1 MRLRVLPFEKEGVRG
16 GFRNSDL
23 QVFNEMKISE
33 NWLRAWVNPE
43 IDSGTLSDQLT
54 MLGLEVDDMAPAA
67 KPFSGVVVGE
77 VLTVE
82 QHPDADRLRVTTVNI
97 GSGEPLQI
105 VCGAPNV
112 RAGMKAPVATIGAVL
127 PGDFKIKKGKLRGVE
142 SQGMLCGASEIDL
155 EDKIDGLLELPAD
168 APVGVDIREYLELD
182 DHVIDI
188 SITPNRGD
196 CFSIRGVA
204 REIGV
209 INQLPVAAP
218 EIKEVAAA
226 IADHKNV
233 IVDTDGC
240 PRYLGR
246 VIKNVNTKAPTPAW
260 MERALA
266 RSGIRQHSILVDIT
280 NYVLIEL
287 GQPLHAFDGGKVEGA
302 VHVRQ
307 AAAGEKLV
315 LLNEQEVELQEDVMV
330 IADDAKALAIAGIM
344 GGLSSSVTDETAEI
358 FLESA
363 FFAPLHIAGRARR
376 FGLHTDASQRYER
389 GVDFELPMAA
399 MHRASQLIAELAGGE
414 FGPITA
420 VEQAALLPK
429 REAIALN
436 QAQVDQLLGYAVEPA
451 FISDALSRLGC
462 AVTVKAEGEW
472 TVVPPSHRYDMAIYQ
487 DLIEEVARIHGYDNI
502 QISLPVMDVK
512 LAKYA
517 DQFELA
523 QLRQTAVTLGYQEAI
538 SFSFAD
544 AKLEKQLNPQVQ
556 PLALANPIS
565 SDLAVMRST
574 LLSSLIPCVQYNLN
588 RQQSRVRFFE
598 LGLRFDYQGASSIHD
613 LKQVPAFALIAAGP
627 RTAESWHGK
636 PAEMDFFDFKG
647 DVEEILAAARLKVEY
662 VRSERAWL
670 HPGQSAE
677 ILLNGQS
684 IGYLGR
690 LHPSLEAELDLSATW
705 VAELDQQAILQTYVS
720 NFTELSRFP
729 SVRRDIAL
737 LISDKINVSEIQQL
751 IEKTGGELLD
761 SAWLFDVYTGQG
773 VEEGKRSLAFALLW
787 QHPSRTLEDAEI
799 KSGMD
804 NILQVLENTYQATLR
819 AS

>member
-1 MRLRVLPFEKEGVRG
+1 
-16 GFRNSDL
+16 
-23 QVFNEMKISE
+23 MKISE
-33 NWLRAWVNPE
+33 NWLRTWVNPA
-43 IDSGTLSDQLT
+43 IDSEKLSDQLT
-54 MLGLEVDDMAPAA
+54 MLGLEVDEIAPAA
-67 KPFSGVVVGE
+67 KLFTGVVVGE

-168 APVGVDIREYLELD
+168 APVGVNVREYLDLD
-182 DHVIDI
+182 DNVIDI

-196 CFSIRGVA
+196 CFSIRGIA

-209 INQLPVAAP
+209 INQLPVTAP
-218 EIKEVAAA
+218 EIKEVAATL
-226 IADHKNV
+226 ADEKKV
-233 IVDTDGC
+233 VVETEGC

-246 VIKNVNTKAPTPAW
+246 VIKNVNTKAPTPEW
-260 MERALA
+260 MERALVRA
-266 RSGIRQHSILVDIT
+266 GIRQHSILVDIT
-280 NYVLIEL
+280 NYVLMEL
-287 GQPLHAFDGGKVEGA
+287 GQPLHAFDGGKVQGS

-307 AAAGEKLV
+307 AKAGEKLV
-315 LLNEQEVELQEDVMV
+315 LLNEQEVELQDDVMV
-330 IADDAKALAIAGIM
+330 IADAEKALAIAGIM
-344 GGLSSSVTDETAEI
+344 GGLSSSVTDETTEI

-389 GVDFELPMAA
+389 GVDFELPMIA

-414 FGPITA
+414 FGPIIVAEKT
-420 VEQAALLPK
+420 ELLPK
-429 REAIALN
+429 REAIELE
-436 QAQVDQLLGYAVEPA
+436 QAQVDQLLGYTVESD
-451 FISDALSRLGC
+451 FITDALTRLGC
-462 AVTVKAEGEW
+462 SVTVKAEGQW
-472 TVVPPSHRYDMAIYQ
+472 SVVPPSHRYDMAIYQ

-502 QISLPVMDVK
+502 QISLPVIDVK
-512 LAKYA
+512 LAKYE
-517 DQFELA
+517 DQFELT

-544 AKLEKQLNPQVQ
+544 LKLEKQLNPDVN

-574 LLSSLIPCVQYNLN
+574 LLSSLIPCVQYNVN
-588 RQQSRVRFFE
+588 RQQNRVRFFE
-598 LGLRFDYQGASSIHD
+598 LGLRFDYQNAASIHD
-613 LKQVPAFALIAAGP
+613 LKQIPTFALIATGS
-627 RTAESWHGK
+627 RTPETWHGK
-636 PAEMDFFDFKG
+636 AQPMDFFDFKG
-647 DVEEILAAARLKVEY
+647 DIEEILAAARLNVEY
-662 VRSERAWL
+662 VRSERSWL

-677 ILLNGQS
+677 ILVNGQS

-690 LHPSLEAELDLSATW
+690 LHPSLEDELDMSTTW
-705 VAELDQQAILQTYVS
+705 VAELDQSAVLQTYVS

-737 LISDKINVSEIQQL
+737 LISDKINVSEIQGL
-751 IEKTGGELLD
+751 IEKTGGELLG
-761 SAWLFDVYTGQG
+761 STWLFDVYTGQG

>member
-1 MRLRVLPFEKEGVRG
+1 
-16 GFRNSDL
+16 
-23 QVFNEMKISE
+23 MKISE
-33 NWLRAWVNPE
+33 NWLRIWVNPA
-43 IDSGTLSDQLT
+43 IDSDTLSDQLT
-54 MLGLEVDDMAPAA
+54 MLGLEVDELAPVA
-67 KPFSGVVVGE
+67 KPFTGVVVGE

-168 APVGVDIREYLELD
+168 APVGVNIREYLKLD
-182 DHVIDI
+182 DNVIDI

-196 CFSIRGVA
+196 CFSIRGIA
-204 REIGV
+204 REIAV
-209 INQLPVAAP
+209 INQLQMNEP
-218 EIKEVAAA
+218 EIKSVDATITDEKKV
-226 IADHKNV
+226 V
-233 IVDTDGC
+233 ISTDGA

-246 VIKNVNTKAPTPAW
+246 VVKNVNVKAATPEW
-260 MERALA
+260 MEQALA
-266 RSGIRQHSILVDIT
+266 RSGIRTHSILVDVT
-280 NYVLIEL
+280 NYVLMEL
-287 GQPLHAFDGGKVEGA
+287 GQPMHAFDLSKIEGT
-302 VHVRQ
+302 VHVCHAKPQ
-307 AAAGEKLV
+307 EKLQ
-315 LLNEQEVELQEDVMV
+315 LLNDQEVELQEDIMV
-330 IADDAKALAIAGIM
+330 IADDQKALAIAGIM
-344 GGLSSSVTDETAEI
+344 GGLASSVTDDTADI

-363 FFAPLHIAGRARR
+363 FFAPLAIAGRARR
-376 FGLHTDASQRYER
+376 FGLHTDSSQRYER
-389 GVDFELPMAA
+389 GVDFELPLIA
-399 MHRASQLIAELAGGE
+399 MNRASQLIKELAGGE
-414 FGPITA
+414 FGPITVA
-420 VEQAALLPK
+420 EKTDLLPK
-429 REAIALN
+429 REAIELK
-436 QAQVDQLLGYAVEPA
+436 QAQVDQLLGYQVAA
-451 FISDALSRLGC
+451 DFITEALTRLGC
-462 AVTVKAEGEW
+462 SVTVKAEGEW
-472 TVVPPSHRYDMAIYQ
+472 SVVPPSHRYDMAIYQ
-487 DLIEEVARIHGYDNI
+487 DLIEEVARIDGYDNI
-502 QISLPVMDVK
+502 QISLPSMDVQ
-512 LAKYA
+512 LAKYQ
-517 DQFELA
+517 DRFEIA
-523 QLRQTAVTLGYQEAI
+523 QLRQTVVTLGYQEAI

-544 AKLEKQLNPQVQ
+544 AKLEKQLNPQVN
-556 PLALANPIS
+556 PLMLANPIS
-565 SDLAVMRST
+565 SDLAAMRST

-598 LGLRFDYQGASSIHD
+598 LGLRFDYQNAASIQD
-613 LKQVPAFALIAAGP
+613 LKQIPTLALIAVGSREP
-627 RTAESWHGK
+627 ESWHVK
-636 PAEMDFFDFKG
+636 PQPMDFFDFKG
-647 DVEEILAAARLKVEY
+647 EVEEVLAAGRVKVEY

-677 ILLNGQS
+677 ILVDGKS

-690 LHPSLEAELDLSATW
+690 LHPSLENELDLSTTW
-705 VAELDQQAILQTYVS
+705 VAELDQAAVLQSYVS

-737 LISDKINVSEIQQL
+737 LISDNINVRDIQQL

-761 SAWLFDVYTGQG
+761 STWLFDVYTGQG

-804 NILQVLENTYQATLR
+804 NIIQVLENTYQATLR

>member
-1 MRLRVLPFEKEGVRG
+1 
-16 GFRNSDL
+16 
-23 QVFNEMKISE
+23 MKISE
-33 NWLRAWVNPE
+33 NWLRTWVNPA
-43 IDSGTLSDQLT
+43 IDSEKLSNQLT
-54 MLGLEVDDMAPAA
+54 MLGLEVDDLSPAA
-67 KPFSGVVVGE
+67 KPFTGVVVGE

-127 PGDFKIKKGKLRGVE
+127 PGDFKIKKGKLRGIE

-155 EDKIDGLLELPAD
+155 EDKIDGLLELPND
-168 APVGVDIREYLELD
+168 APVGVNIREYLDLD
-182 DHVIDI
+182 DNVIDI

-196 CFSIRGVA
+196 CFSIRGIA

-209 INQLPVAAP
+209 INQLPVTAP
-218 EIKEVAAA
+218 EIQEVAAT
-226 IADHKNV
+226 IADEKKV
-233 IVDTDGC
+233 VVSTEGC

-246 VIKNVNTKAPTPAW
+246 VIKNVNTKAPTPEW

-287 GQPLHAFDGGKVEGA
+287 GQPLHAFDGGKVQGA

-307 AAAGEKLV
+307 ATAGEKLV
-315 LLNEQEVELQEDVMV
+315 LLNEQEVELNEKVMV
-330 IADDAKALAIAGIM
+330 IADDEKALAIAGIM
-344 GGLSSSVTDETAEI
+344 GGLSSSVTDATTEI

-363 FFAPLHIAGRARR
+363 FFAPLHIAGRARS

-389 GVDFELPMAA
+389 GVDFELPVMA

-414 FGPITA
+414 FGPITVAENPA
-420 VEQAALLPK
+420 VLPR
-429 REAIALN
+429 REAIELE
-436 QAQVDQLLGYAVEPA
+436 QAQVDQLLGYKVESD
-451 FISDALSRLGC
+451 FITDALTRLGC
-462 AVTVKAEGEW
+462 EVTVKAEGQW
-472 TVVPPSHRYDMAIYQ
+472 SVVPPSHRYDMAIYQ

-502 QISLPVMDVK
+502 QISLPVIDVK
-512 LAKYA
+512 LAKYQ
-517 DQFELA
+517 DQFEVA

-544 AKLEKQLNPQVQ
+544 LKLEKQLNPAVN

-574 LLSSLIPCVQYNLN
+574 LLSSLIPCVQYNVN
-588 RQQSRVRFFE
+588 RQQNRVRFFE
-598 LGLRFDYQGASSIHD
+598 LGLRFDYQDAASIHD
-613 LKQVPAFALIAAGP
+613 LKQIPTFALIATGS
-627 RTAESWHGK
+627 RINESWHGK
-636 PAEMDFFDFKG
+636 PQSMDFFDFKG
-647 DVEEILAAARLKVEY
+647 DVEEILAAARLNVEY

-677 ILLNGQS
+677 IMVNGQS

-690 LHPSLEAELDLSATW
+690 LHPSLEDELDLATTW
-705 VAELDQQAILQTYVS
+705 VAELDQKAVLQTYVS

-737 LISDKINVSEIQQL
+737 LISDKINVSEIQRL
-751 IEKTGGELLD
+751 IEKTGGELLE
-761 SAWLFDVYTGQG
+761 SNWLFDVYTGQG

-787 QHPSRTLEDAEI
+787 QHPTRTLEDAEI

>member
-1 MRLRVLPFEKEGVRG
+1 
-16 GFRNSDL
+16 
-23 QVFNEMKISE
+23 MKISE
-33 NWLRAWVNPE
+33 NWLRTWVNPA
-43 IDSGTLSDQLT
+43 IDSDTLSDQLT
-54 MLGLEVDDMAPAA
+54 MLGLEVDELVPAA
-67 KPFSGVVVGE
+67 KHFTGVVVGE
-77 VLTVE
+77 VLTVI

-112 RAGMKAPVATIGAVL
+112 RVGMKAPVATIGAVL

-155 EDKIDGLLELPAD
+155 EDKIDGLLELPDD
-168 APVGVDIREYLELD
+168 APVGVNIREYLNLD

-209 INQLPVAAP
+209 INQLPVTAP
-218 EIKEVAAA
+218 EITEVAAT
-226 IADHKNV
+226 IADQKQVHV
-233 IVDTDGC
+233 STDGC

-246 VIKNVNTKAPTPAW
+246 VIKNVNTKAATPEW
-260 MERALA
+260 MEQALA

-280 NYVLIEL
+280 NYVLMEL
-287 GQPLHAFDGGKVEGA
+287 GQPLHAFDGGQVQGS

-307 AAAGEKLV
+307 ATANEKLV
-315 LLNEQEVELQEDVMV
+315 LLNEQEIELTEDVMV

-344 GGLSSSVTDETAEI
+344 GGLSSSVTDATTEI

-376 FGLHTDASQRYER
+376 YGLHTDASQRYER
-389 GVDFELPMAA
+389 GVDFELPMIA
-399 MHRASQLIAELAGGE
+399 MHRASQLIQSLAGGE
-414 FGPITA
+414 FGPITVA
-420 VEQAALLPK
+420 ERTALLPK
-429 REAIALN
+429 REAIELT
-436 QAQVDQLLGYAVEPA
+436 QAQVDQLLGYSVESA
-451 FISDALSRLGC
+451 FITDALQRLGC
-462 AVTVKAEGEW
+462 VVTVKAESEW

-502 QISLPVMDVK
+502 QISLPVIDVK
-512 LAKYA
+512 LAKHQ
-517 DQFELA
+517 DQFELP
-523 QLRQTAVTLGYQEAI
+523 QLRQTLVTLGYQEAI

-544 AKLEKQLNPQVQ
+544 LKLEKQLNSQVN

-574 LLSSLIPCVQYNLN
+574 LLSSLIPCVQYNIN

-598 LGLRFDYQGASSIHD
+598 LGLRFDYQNAQTIDD
-613 LKQVPAFALIAAGP
+613 LNQIPTLAMIAVGSKQ
-627 RTAESWHGK
+627 AESWHGK
-636 PAEMDFFDFKG
+636 AQAMDFFDFKG
-647 DVEEILAAARLKVEY
+647 EVEEVLAAGRVQVEY
-662 VRSERAWL
+662 VRSEREWL

-677 ILLNGQS
+677 ILIDGKS
-684 IGYLGR
+684 VGYLGR
-690 LHPSLEAELDLSATW
+690 LHPSLENALDLSTTW
-705 VAELDQQAILQTYVS
+705 VAELDQSAVLQTYVS

-737 LISDKINVSEIQQL
+737 VISDKINVSEIQQL

-761 SAWLFDVYTGQG
+761 STWLFDVYTGQG
-773 VEEGKRSLAFALLW
+773 VEQGKRSLAFALLW

-804 NILQVLENTYQATLR
+804 HIIQVLESTYQATLR

>member
-1 MRLRVLPFEKEGVRG
+1 
-16 GFRNSDL
+16 
-23 QVFNEMKISE
+23 MKISE
-33 NWLRAWVNPE
+33 NWLRTWVNPA
-43 IDSGTLSDQLT
+43 IDSETLSDQLT
-54 MLGLEVDDMAPAA
+54 MLGLEVDELAPVA
-67 KPFSGVVVGE
+67 KPFTGVVVGE

-168 APVGVDIREYLELD
+168 APVGTNIREYLKLD
-182 DHVIDI
+182 DNVIDI

-196 CFSIRGVA
+196 CFSIRGIA
-204 REIGV
+204 REIAV
-209 INQLPVAAP
+209 INQLQMNEPD
-218 EIKEVAAA
+218 IKSVDAT
-226 IADHKNV
+226 IADEKKVV
-233 IVDTDGC
+233 ISTEGA

-246 VIKNVNTKAPTPAW
+246 VIKNVNVKAATPEW
-260 MERALA
+260 MEQALA
-266 RSGIRQHSILVDIT
+266 RSGIRTHSILVDVT
-280 NYVLIEL
+280 NYVLMEL
-287 GQPLHAFDGGKVEGA
+287 GQPMHAFDLAKIEGT

-307 AAAGEKLV
+307 AQPQEKLQ
-315 LLNEQEVELQEDVMV
+315 LLNDQEVELQEDIMV
-330 IADDAKALAIAGIM
+330 IADDQKALAIAGIM
-344 GGLSSSVTDETAEI
+344 GGLASSVTDDTTDI

-363 FFAPLHIAGRARR
+363 FFAPLAIAGRARR
-376 FGLHTDASQRYER
+376 FGLHTDSSQRYER
-389 GVDFELPMAA
+389 GVDFELPLIA
-399 MHRASQLIAELAGGE
+399 MNRASQLIQELAGGE
-414 FGPITA
+414 FGPITVA
-420 VEQAALLPK
+420 EKTEILPK
-429 REAIALN
+429 REAIELK
-436 QAQVDQLLGYAVEPA
+436 QAQVDQLLGYQLTAD
-451 FISDALSRLGC
+451 FIADALTRLGC
-462 AVTVKAEGEW
+462 EVTVKAEGEW
-472 TVVPPSHRYDMAIYQ
+472 SVVPPSHRYDMAIYQ
-487 DLIEEVARIHGYDNI
+487 DLIEEVARIDGYDNI
-502 QISLPVMDVK
+502 QISLPSMDVQ
-512 LAKYA
+512 LAKYQ
-517 DQFELA
+517 DRFEIA
-523 QLRQTAVTLGYQEAI
+523 ELRQTIVTLGYQEAI

-544 AKLEKQLNPQVQ
+544 AKLEKQLNPQVN
-556 PLALANPIS
+556 PLMLANPIS
-565 SDLAVMRST
+565 SDLAAMRST

-598 LGLRFDYQGASSIHD
+598 LGLRFDYQDAKSIQD
-613 LKQVPAFALIAAGP
+613 LKQIPTLALVAVGSQQP
-627 RTAESWHGK
+627 ESWHVK
-636 PAEMDFFDFKG
+636 PQPMDFFDFKG
-647 DVEEILAAARLKVEY
+647 EIEEILAAGRVKVEY

-677 ILLNGQS
+677 ILVDGQS

-690 LHPSLEAELDLSATW
+690 LHPSLENELDLSTTW
-705 VAELDQQAILQTYVS
+705 VAELDQTAVLQSYVS

-729 SVRRDIAL
+729 SIRRDIAL
-737 LISDKINVSEIQQL
+737 LISDNINVRDIQQL

-761 SAWLFDVYTGQG
+761 STWLFDVYTGQG

-804 NILQVLENTYQATLR
+804 NIIQVLENTYQATLR

>member
-1 MRLRVLPFEKEGVRG
+1 
-16 GFRNSDL
+16 
-23 QVFNEMKISE
+23 MKISE
-33 NWLRAWVNPE
+33 NWLRTWVNPA
-43 IDSGTLSDQLT
+43 IDSEKLSDQLT
-54 MLGLEVDDMAPAA
+54 MLGLEVDDLSPAA
-67 KPFSGVVVGE
+67 KPFTGVVVGE

-155 EDKIDGLLELPAD
+155 EDKIDGLLELPVD
-168 APVGVDIREYLELD
+168 APVGVNIREYLDLD
-182 DHVIDI
+182 DNVIDI

-196 CFSIRGVA
+196 CFSIRGIA

-209 INQLPVAAP
+209 INQLPVTAP
-218 EIKEVAAA
+218 EIKEMAAS
-226 IADHKNV
+226 ISDEKKV
-233 IVDTDGC
+233 VVSTEGC

-246 VIKNVNTKAPTPAW
+246 VIKNVNTKAATPEW

-280 NYVLIEL
+280 NYVLMEL
-287 GQPLHAFDGGKVEGA
+287 GQPLHAFDGAKVQGA
-302 VHVRQ
+302 VQVRQ
-307 AAAGEKLV
+307 ATGGEKLV
-315 LLNEQEVELQEDVMV
+315 LLNEQEVELQDDVMV
-330 IADDAKALAIAGIM
+330 IADDEKALAIAGIM
-344 GGLSSSVTDETAEI
+344 GGLSSSVTDETTEI

-389 GVDFELPMAA
+389 GVDFELPLIA
-399 MHRASQLIAELAGGE
+399 MHRASQLISELAGGE
-414 FGPITA
+414 FGPITVAENAA
-420 VEQAALLPK
+420 VLPT
-429 REAIALN
+429 RDAIELE
-436 QAQVDQLLGYAVEPA
+436 QAQVDQLLGYSVDSD
-451 FISDALSRLGC
+451 FITDALTRLGC
-462 AVTVKAEGEW
+462 EVTVKAQGQW
-472 TVVPPSHRYDMAIYQ
+472 SVVPPSHRYDMAIYQ

-502 QISLPVMDVK
+502 QISLPVIDTK
-512 LAKYA
+512 LAKYQ
-517 DQFELA
+517 DQFEVA
-523 QLRQTAVTLGYQEAI
+523 QLRQTLVTLGYQEAI

-544 AKLEKQLNPQVQ
+544 LKLEKQLNAAVN

-565 SDLAVMRST
+565 SDLAVMRSS
-574 LLSSLIPCVQYNLN
+574 LLSSLIPCVQYNIN

-598 LGLRFDYQGASSIHD
+598 LGLRFDYQNAASIHD
-613 LKQVPAFALIAAGP
+613 LKQIPTLAMIAVGAK
-627 RTAESWHGK
+627 TAESWHGK
-636 PAEMDFFDFKG
+636 PQAMDFFDLKG
-647 DVEEILAAARLKVEY
+647 EVEELLAAGRVQVEY
-662 VRSERAWL
+662 VRSERSWL

-677 ILLNGQS
+677 ILVNGQS

-690 LHPSLEAELDLSATW
+690 LHPSLENELDLGTTW
-705 VAELDQQAILQTYVS
+705 VAELDQQAVLQTYVS

-751 IEKTGGELLD
+751 IEQTGGELLH
-761 SAWLFDVYTGQG
+761 STWLFDVYTGQG
-773 VEEGKRSLAFALLW
+773 VEAGKRSLAFALLW
-787 QHPSRTLEDAEI
+787 QHPTRTLEDAEI

-804 NILQVLENTYQATLR
+804 NILKVLENTYQATLR

>member
-1 MRLRVLPFEKEGVRG
+1 
-16 GFRNSDL
+16 
-23 QVFNEMKISE
+23 MKISE
-33 NWLRAWVNPE
+33 NWLRTWVNPA
-43 IDSGTLSDQLT
+43 IDSDTLSDQLT
-54 MLGLEVDDMAPAA
+54 MLGLEVDELAPVA
-67 KPFSGVVVGE
+67 KPFTGVVVGE

-168 APVGVDIREYLELD
+168 APVGVNIREYLKLD
-182 DHVIDI
+182 DNVIDI

-196 CFSIRGVA
+196 CFSIRGIA
-204 REIGV
+204 REIAV
-209 INQLPVAAP
+209 INQLQMNEP
-218 EIKEVAAA
+218 EIKSVDATITDEKKV
-226 IADHKNV
+226 V
-233 IVDTDGC
+233 ISTDGA

-246 VIKNVNTKAPTPAW
+246 VVKNVNVKAATPEW
-260 MERALA
+260 MEQALA
-266 RSGIRQHSILVDIT
+266 RSGIRTHSILVDVT
-280 NYVLIEL
+280 NYVLMEL
-287 GQPLHAFDGGKVEGA
+287 GQPMHAFDLAKIEGT

-307 AAAGEKLV
+307 AQPQEKLQ
-315 LLNEQEVELQEDVMV
+315 LLNDQEVELQEDIMV
-330 IADDAKALAIAGIM
+330 IADDQKALAIAGIM
-344 GGLSSSVTDETAEI
+344 GGLASSVTDDTADI

-363 FFAPLHIAGRARR
+363 FFAPLAIAGRARR
-376 FGLHTDASQRYER
+376 FGLHTDSSQRYER
-389 GVDFELPMAA
+389 GVDFELPLIA
-399 MHRASQLIAELAGGE
+399 MNRASQLIKELAGGE
-414 FGPITA
+414 FGPITVA
-420 VEQAALLPK
+420 EKTDLLPK
-429 REAIALN
+429 REAIELK
-436 QAQVDQLLGYAVEPA
+436 QAQVDQLLGYQVAA
-451 FISDALSRLGC
+451 DFITDALTRLGC
-462 AVTVKAEGEW
+462 KVTVKAEGEW
-472 TVVPPSHRYDMAIYQ
+472 SVIPPSHRYDMAIYQ
-487 DLIEEVARIHGYDNI
+487 DLIEEVARIDGYDNI
-502 QISLPVMDVK
+502 QISLPSMDVQ
-512 LAKYA
+512 LAKYQ
-517 DQFELA
+517 DRFEIA
-523 QLRQTAVTLGYQEAI
+523 QLRQTVVTLGYQEAI

-544 AKLEKQLNPQVQ
+544 AKLEKQLNPQVN
-556 PLALANPIS
+556 PLMLANPIS
-565 SDLAVMRST
+565 SDLAAMRST

-598 LGLRFDYQGASSIHD
+598 LGLRFDYQNATSIQD
-613 LKQVPAFALIAAGP
+613 LKQIPTLALIAVGSREP
-627 RTAESWHGK
+627 ESWHTK
-636 PAEMDFFDFKG
+636 PQPMDFFDFKG
-647 DVEEILAAARLKVEY
+647 EVEEVLAAGRVKVEY

-677 ILLNGQS
+677 ILVDGKS

-690 LHPSLEAELDLSATW
+690 LHPSLENELDLSTTW
-705 VAELDQQAILQTYVS
+705 VAELDQAAVLQSYVS

-737 LISDKINVSEIQQL
+737 LISDNINVRDIQQL

-761 SAWLFDVYTGQG
+761 STWLFDVYTGQG

-804 NILQVLENTYQATLR
+804 NIIQVLENTYQATLR

>member
-1 MRLRVLPFEKEGVRG
+1 
-16 GFRNSDL
+16 
-23 QVFNEMKISE
+23 MKISE
-33 NWLRAWVNPE
+33 NWLRTWVNPA
-43 IDSGTLSDQLT
+43 IDSEKLSDQLT
-54 MLGLEVDDMAPAA
+54 MLGLEVDEIAPAA
-67 KPFSGVVVGE
+67 KPFTGVVVGE

-168 APVGVDIREYLELD
+168 APVGVNVREYLDLD
-182 DHVIDI
+182 DNVIDI

-196 CFSIRGVA
+196 CFSIRGIA

-209 INQLPVAAP
+209 INQLPVTAP
-218 EIKEVAAA
+218 EIKEIAATL
-226 IADHKNV
+226 ADEKKV
-233 IVDTDGC
+233 VVETEGC

-246 VIKNVNTKAPTPAW
+246 VIKNVNTKAPTPEW
-260 MERALA
+260 MERALVRA
-266 RSGIRQHSILVDIT
+266 GIRQHSILVDIT
-280 NYVLIEL
+280 NYVLMEL
-287 GQPLHAFDGGKVEGA
+287 GQPLHAFDGGKVQGS

-307 AAAGEKLV
+307 AKAGEKLI
-315 LLNEQEVELQEDVMV
+315 LLNEQEVELQNDVMV
-330 IADDAKALAIAGIM
+330 IADDEKALAIAGIM
-344 GGLSSSVTDETAEI
+344 GGLSSSVTDETTEI

-389 GVDFELPMAA
+389 GVDFELPLIA

-414 FGPITA
+414 FGPIIVAEKT
-420 VEQAALLPK
+420 ELLPK
-429 REAIALN
+429 REAIELE
-436 QAQVDQLLGYAVEPA
+436 QAQVDQLLGYTVESD
-451 FISDALSRLGC
+451 FITDALTRLGC
-462 AVTVKAEGEW
+462 EVTVKAEGQW
-472 TVVPPSHRYDMAIYQ
+472 SVVPPSHRYDMAIYQ

-502 QISLPVMDVK
+502 QISLPVIDVK
-512 LAKYA
+512 LAKYE
-517 DQFELA
+517 DQFELT

-544 AKLEKQLNPQVQ
+544 LKLEKQLNPDVN

-574 LLSSLIPCVQYNLN
+574 LLSSLIPCVQYNVN
-588 RQQSRVRFFE
+588 RQQNRVRFFE
-598 LGLRFDYQGASSIHD
+598 LGLRFDYQNAASIHD
-613 LKQVPAFALIAAGP
+613 LKQIPTFALIATGS
-627 RTAESWHGK
+627 RTPETWHGK
-636 PAEMDFFDFKG
+636 AQPMDFFDFKG
-647 DVEEILAAARLKVEY
+647 DIEEMLAAARLNVEY
-662 VRSERAWL
+662 VRSERSWL

-677 ILLNGQS
+677 ILVDGRS

-690 LHPSLEAELDLSATW
+690 LHPSLEDELDLATTW
-705 VAELDQQAILQTYVS
+705 VAELDQSAVLQTYVS

-737 LISDKINVSEIQQL
+737 LISDKINVSEIQGL
-751 IEKTGGELLD
+751 IEKTGGELLG
-761 SAWLFDVYTGQG
+761 STWLFDVYTGQG

>member
-1 MRLRVLPFEKEGVRG
+1 
-16 GFRNSDL
+16 
-23 QVFNEMKISE
+23 MKISE
-33 NWLRAWVNPE
+33 NWLRTWVNPA
-43 IDSGTLSDQLT
+43 IDSETLSNQLT
-54 MLGLEVDDMAPAA
+54 MLGLEVDDMSPAA
-67 KPFSGVVVGE
+67 KPFTGVVVGE

-155 EDKIDGLLELPAD
+155 EDKLDGLLELPAD
-168 APVGVDIREYLELD
+168 APVGVNVREYLDLD

-196 CFSIRGVA
+196 CFSIRGIA
-204 REIGV
+204 REIAV
-209 INQLPVAAP
+209 INQLAVNTPEIQAVAATISD
-218 EIKEVAAA
+218 EKTVQSLTE
-226 IADHKNV
+226 
-233 IVDTDGC
+233 GC

-246 VIKNVNTKAPTPAW
+246 VIKNVNTKAATPEW

-287 GQPLHAFDGGKVEGA
+287 GQPMHAFDGAKVQGA
-302 VHVRQ
+302 IQVRMAN
-307 AAAGEKLV
+307 AAEKLV

-330 IADDAKALAIAGIM
+330 IADDEKVLAMAGIM
-344 GGLSSSVTDETAEI
+344 GGLSSAVSDETTEI

-389 GVDFELPMAA
+389 GVDFELPLLA

-414 FGPITA
+414 FGPITVA
-420 VEQAALLPK
+420 EQASQLPT
-429 REAIALN
+429 RSAIELN
-436 QAQVDQLLGYAVEPA
+436 QAQVDQLLGYSVDAA
-451 FISDALSRLGC
+451 FIADALKRLGC
-462 AVTVKAEGEW
+462 EVTVQAEGQW
-472 TVVPPSHRYDMAIYQ
+472 SVVPPSHRFDMAIYQ
-487 DLIEEVARIHGYDNI
+487 DLIEEIARIHGYDNI
-502 QISLPVMDVK
+502 QISLPVIDVQ
-512 LAKYA
+512 LAKYQ
-517 DQFELA
+517 DQFEVG

-544 AKLEKQLNPQVQ
+544 AKLEKQLNPAVN

-574 LLSSLIPCVQYNLN
+574 LLSSLIPCVQYNVN
-588 RQQSRVRFFE
+588 RQQNRVRFFE
-598 LGLRFDYQGASSIHD
+598 LGLRFDYQNASSIHD
-613 LKQVPAFALIAAGP
+613 LKQITTLALIAVGAKY
-627 RTAESWHGK
+627 AESWHAK
-636 PAEMDFFDFKG
+636 PQPMDFFDFKG
-647 DVEEILAAARLKVEY
+647 DIEEILAAGRVQVEY
-662 VRSERAWL
+662 VRSERTWL

-677 ILLNGQS
+677 ILVDGQS

-690 LHPSLEAELDLSATW
+690 LHPSLEDELDLSTTW
-705 VAELDQQAILQTYVS
+705 VAELDQTAVLQTYVY

-751 IEKTGGELLD
+751 IEKTGGALLD
-761 SAWLFDVYTGQG
+761 STWLFDVYTGKG
-773 VEEGKRSLAFALLW
+773 VEQGKRSLAFALLW
-787 QHPSRTLEDAEI
+787 QHPTRTLEDAEI

>member
-1 MRLRVLPFEKEGVRG
+1 
-16 GFRNSDL
+16 
-23 QVFNEMKISE
+23 MKISE
-33 NWLRAWVNPE
+33 NWLRTWVNPA
-43 IDSGTLSDQLT
+43 IDSDTLSDQLT
-54 MLGLEVDDMAPAA
+54 MLGLEVDDLSPAA
-67 KPFSGVVVGE
+67 KPFTGVVVGE
-77 VLTVE
+77 VLTVV

-112 RAGMKAPVATIGAVL
+112 RVGMKAPVATIGAVL

-168 APVGVDIREYLELD
+168 APVGVNVREYLDLD
-182 DHVIDI
+182 DNVIDI

-196 CFSIRGVA
+196 CFSIRGIA

-209 INQLPVAAP
+209 INQLPVTAP
-218 EIKEVAAA
+218 VITEVAAT
-226 IADHKNV
+226 ISDEKNV
-233 IVDTDGC
+233 VIATDGC

-246 VIKNVNTKAPTPAW
+246 VIKNVNTKAPTPEW

-266 RSGIRQHSILVDIT
+266 RAGIRQHSILVDIT
-280 NYVLIEL
+280 NYVLMEL
-287 GQPLHAFDGGKVEGA
+287 GQPLHAFDGGKVEGS
-302 VHVRQ
+302 VRVRQ
-307 AAAGEKLV
+307 ATAAEKLT
-315 LLNEQEVELQEDVMV
+315 LLNEQEVELSENVMV
-330 IADDAKALAIAGIM
+330 IADDQKALAIAGIM
-344 GGLSSSVTDETAEI
+344 GGLSSAVSDDTTEI

-363 FFAPLHIAGRARR
+363 FFDQLYIAGRARS

-389 GVDFELPMAA
+389 GVDFELPMTA
-399 MHRASQLIAELAGGE
+399 MHRASQLIADLAGGE
-414 FGPITA
+414 FGPITVA
-420 VEQAALLPK
+420 EKVELLPK
-429 REAIALN
+429 REAIELN
-436 QAQVDQLLGYAVEPA
+436 QAQVDQLLGYKVESA
-451 FISDALSRLGC
+451 FITDALTRLGC
-462 AVTVKAEGEW
+462 NVTVKAEGEW
-472 TVVPPSHRYDMAIYQ
+472 TVVPPSHRFDMAIYQ

-502 QISLPVMDVK
+502 QISLPVIDVK
-512 LAKYA
+512 LAKYQ
-517 DQFELA
+517 DQFELV
-523 QLRQTAVTLGYQEAI
+523 QLRQTAVALGYQEAI

-574 LLSSLIPCVQYNLN
+574 LLSSLIPCVQYNVN
-588 RQQSRVRFFE
+588 RQQNRVRFYE
-598 LGLRFDYQGASSIHD
+598 LGLRFDYQGANSIHD
-613 LKQVPAFALIAAGP
+613 LKQIPTFALVATGS
-627 RTAESWHGK
+627 RTTESWHGK
-636 PAEMDFFDFKG
+636 AQPMDFFDFKG
-647 DVEEILAAARLKVEY
+647 DVEEILNSARLNVEY
-662 VRSERAWL
+662 VRSERTWL

-677 ILLNGQS
+677 ILVNGQS
-684 IGYLGR
+684 IGYFGR
-690 LHPSLEAELDLSATW
+690 LHPSLEDELDLATTW
-705 VAELDQQAILQTYVS
+705 VAELDQSAVLQTYVS

-761 SAWLFDVYTGQG
+761 AVWLFDVYTGQG
-773 VEEGKRSLAFALLW
+773 VEEGKRSLAFAIQW
-787 QHPSRTLEDAEI
+787 QHPTRTLEDAEI
-799 KSGMD
+799 KTGMD

>member
-1 MRLRVLPFEKEGVRG
+1 
-16 GFRNSDL
+16 
-23 QVFNEMKISE
+23 MKISE
-33 NWLRAWVNPE
+33 NWLRTWVNPA
-43 IDSGTLSDQLT
+43 IDSDTLSDQLT
-54 MLGLEVDDMAPAA
+54 MLGLEVDELVPAA
-67 KPFSGVVVGE
+67 KHFTGVVVGE
-77 VLTVE
+77 VLTVI

-112 RAGMKAPVATIGAVL
+112 RVGMKAPVATIGAVL

-155 EDKIDGLLELPAD
+155 EDKIDGLLELPDD
-168 APVGVDIREYLELD
+168 APVGVNIREYLNLD

-209 INQLPVAAP
+209 INQLPVTAP
-218 EIKEVAAA
+218 EITEVAAT
-226 IADHKNV
+226 IADQKQVHV
-233 IVDTDGC
+233 STDGC

-246 VIKNVNTKAPTPAW
+246 VIKNVNTKAATPEW
-260 MERALA
+260 MEQALA

-280 NYVLIEL
+280 NYVLMEL
-287 GQPLHAFDGGKVEGA
+287 GQPLHAFDGGQVQGS

-307 AAAGEKLV
+307 ATANEKLV
-315 LLNEQEVELQEDVMV
+315 LLNEQEIELTEDVMV

-344 GGLSSSVTDETAEI
+344 GGLSSSVTDATTEI

-376 FGLHTDASQRYER
+376 YGLHTDASQRYER
-389 GVDFELPMAA
+389 GVDFELPMIA
-399 MHRASQLIAELAGGE
+399 MHRASQLIQSLAGGE
-414 FGPITA
+414 FGPITVA
-420 VEQAALLPK
+420 ERTALLPK
-429 REAIALN
+429 REAIELT
-436 QAQVDQLLGYAVEPA
+436 QAQVDQLLGYSVESA
-451 FISDALSRLGC
+451 FITDALQRLGC
-462 AVTVKAEGEW
+462 VVTVKAEGEW

-502 QISLPVMDVK
+502 QISLPVIDVK
-512 LAKYA
+512 LAKHQ
-517 DQFELA
+517 DQFELP
-523 QLRQTAVTLGYQEAI
+523 QLRQTLVTLGYQEAI

-544 AKLEKQLNPQVQ
+544 LKLEKQLNSQVN

-574 LLSSLIPCVQYNLN
+574 LLSSLIPCVQYNIN

-598 LGLRFDYQGASSIHD
+598 LGLRFDYQNAQTIDD
-613 LKQVPAFALIAAGP
+613 LNQIPTLAMIAVGSKH
-627 RTAESWHGK
+627 AESWHGK
-636 PAEMDFFDFKG
+636 AQGMDFFDFKG
-647 DVEEILAAARLKVEY
+647 EVEEVLAAGRVQVEY
-662 VRSERAWL
+662 VRSEREWL

-677 ILLNGQS
+677 ILIDGKS
-684 IGYLGR
+684 VGYLGR
-690 LHPSLEAELDLSATW
+690 LHPSLENALDLSTTW
-705 VAELDQQAILQTYVS
+705 VAELDQSAVLQTYVS

-737 LISDKINVSEIQQL
+737 VISDKINVSEIQQL

-761 SAWLFDVYTGQG
+761 STWLFDVYTGQG
-773 VEEGKRSLAFALLW
+773 VEQGKRSLAFALLW

-804 NILQVLENTYQATLR
+804 HIIQVLESTYQATLR

>member
-1 MRLRVLPFEKEGVRG
+1 
-16 GFRNSDL
+16 
-23 QVFNEMKISE
+23 MKISE
-33 NWLRAWVNPE
+33 NWLRTWVNPA
-43 IDSGTLSDQLT
+43 IDSDTLSDQLT
-54 MLGLEVDDMAPAA
+54 MLGLEVDELAPVA
-67 KPFSGVVVGE
+67 KPFTGVVVGE

-168 APVGVDIREYLELD
+168 APVGVNIREYLKLD
-182 DHVIDI
+182 DNVIDI

-196 CFSIRGVA
+196 CFSIRGIA
-204 REIGV
+204 REVAV
-209 INQLPVAAP
+209 INQLQMNEP
-218 EIKEVAAA
+218 EIKSVDATITDEKKV
-226 IADHKNV
+226 V
-233 IVDTDGC
+233 INTDGA

-246 VIKNVNTKAPTPAW
+246 VIKNVDVKAATPEW
-260 MERALA
+260 MEQALA
-266 RSGIRQHSILVDIT
+266 RSGIRTHSILVDVT
-280 NYVLIEL
+280 NYVLMEL
-287 GQPLHAFDGGKVEGA
+287 GQPMHAFDLAKIEGA

-307 AAAGEKLV
+307 AQPQEKLQ
-315 LLNEQEVELQEDVMV
+315 LLNDQEVELQEDVMV
-330 IADDAKALAIAGIM
+330 IADDQKALAIAGIM
-344 GGLSSSVTDETAEI
+344 GGLASSVTDDTTDI

-363 FFAPLHIAGRARR
+363 FFAPLAIAGRARR
-376 FGLHTDASQRYER
+376 FGLHTDSSQRYER
-389 GVDFELPMAA
+389 GVDFELPLIA
-399 MHRASQLIAELAGGE
+399 MNRASQLIQELAGGE
-414 FGPITA
+414 FGPITVA
-420 VEQAALLPK
+420 EKADLLPK
-429 REAIALN
+429 REAIELK
-436 QAQVDQLLGYAVEPA
+436 QAQVDQLLGYKVAAE
-451 FISDALSRLGC
+451 FITDALTRLGC
-462 AVTVKAEGEW
+462 EVTIQADGEW
-472 TVVPPSHRYDMAIYQ
+472 SVVPPSHRYDMAIYQ
-487 DLIEEVARIHGYDNI
+487 DLIEEVARIDGYDNI
-502 QISLPVMDVK
+502 QISLPSMDVQ
-512 LAKYA
+512 LAKYQ
-517 DQFELA
+517 DRFEIA
-523 QLRQTAVTLGYQEAI
+523 QLRQTVVTLGYQEAI

-544 AKLEKQLNPQVQ
+544 AKLEKQLNPQVS
-556 PLALANPIS
+556 PLMLANPIS
-565 SDLAVMRST
+565 SDLAAMRST

-598 LGLRFDYQGASSIHD
+598 LGLRFDYQNANSIQD
-613 LKQVPAFALIAAGP
+613 LKQIPTLALVAVGSREP
-627 RTAESWHGK
+627 ESWHAK
-636 PAEMDFFDFKG
+636 PQPMDFFDFKG
-647 DVEEILAAARLKVEY
+647 EVEEILAAGRVKVEY
-662 VRSERAWL
+662 VRSERPWL

-677 ILLNGQS
+677 ILVDGQS

-690 LHPSLEAELDLSATW
+690 LHPSLENELDLSTTW
-705 VAELDQQAILQTYVS
+705 VAELDQAAVLQSYVS

-737 LISDKINVSEIQQL
+737 LISDNINVRDIQQL

-761 SAWLFDVYTGQG
+761 STWLFDVYTGQG

-804 NILQVLENTYQATLR
+804 NIIQVLENTYQATLR

>member
-1 MRLRVLPFEKEGVRG
+1 
-16 GFRNSDL
+16 
-23 QVFNEMKISE
+23 MKISE
-33 NWLRAWVNPE
+33 NWLRTWVNPA
-43 IDSGTLSDQLT
+43 IDSDTLSDQLT
-54 MLGLEVDDMAPAA
+54 MLGLEVDELAPVA
-67 KPFSGVVVGE
+67 KPFTGVVVGE

-112 RAGMKAPVATIGAVL
+112 RVGMKAPVATIGAVL

-168 APVGVDIREYLELD
+168 APVGVNIREYLKLD
-182 DHVIDI
+182 DNVIDI

-196 CFSIRGVA
+196 CFSIRGIA
-204 REIGV
+204 REIAV
-209 INQLPVAAP
+209 INQLQMNEP
-218 EIKEVAAA
+218 EIKSVDATITDEKKV
-226 IADHKNV
+226 V
-233 IVDTDGC
+233 ISTDGA

-246 VIKNVNTKAPTPAW
+246 VVKNVNVKAATPEW
-260 MERALA
+260 MEQALA
-266 RSGIRQHSILVDIT
+266 RSGIRTHSILVDVT
-280 NYVLIEL
+280 NYVLMEL
-287 GQPLHAFDGGKVEGA
+287 GQPMHAFDLAKIEGT

-307 AAAGEKLV
+307 AKSQEKLQ
-315 LLNEQEVELQEDVMV
+315 LLNDQEVELQEDIMV
-330 IADDAKALAIAGIM
+330 IADDQKALAIAGIM
-344 GGLSSSVTDETAEI
+344 GGLASSVTDDTADI

-363 FFAPLHIAGRARR
+363 FFAPLAIAGRARR
-376 FGLHTDASQRYER
+376 FGLHTDSSQRYER
-389 GVDFELPMAA
+389 GVDFELPLIA
-399 MHRASQLIAELAGGE
+399 MNRASQLIQELAGGE
-414 FGPITA
+414 FGPITVA
-420 VEQAALLPK
+420 EKTDLLPK
-429 REAIALN
+429 REAIELK
-436 QAQVDQLLGYAVEPA
+436 QAQVDQLLGYQVAAE
-451 FISDALSRLGC
+451 FITDALTRLGC
-462 AVTVKAEGEW
+462 SVTVKAEGEW
-472 TVVPPSHRYDMAIYQ
+472 SVVPPSHRYDMAIYQ
-487 DLIEEVARIHGYDNI
+487 DLIEEVARIDGYDNI
-502 QISLPVMDVK
+502 QISLPSMDVQ
-512 LAKYA
+512 LAKYQ
-517 DQFELA
+517 DRFEIA
-523 QLRQTAVTLGYQEAI
+523 QLRQTVVTLGYQEAI

-544 AKLEKQLNPQVQ
+544 AKLEKQLNPQVN
-556 PLALANPIS
+556 PLMLANPIS
-565 SDLAVMRST
+565 SDLAAMRST

-598 LGLRFDYQGASSIHD
+598 LGLRFDYQNAASIQD
-613 LKQVPAFALIAAGP
+613 LKQIPTLALIAVGSREP
-627 RTAESWHGK
+627 ESWHVK
-636 PAEMDFFDFKG
+636 PQPMDFFDFKG
-647 DVEEILAAARLKVEY
+647 EVEEVLAAGRVKVEY

-677 ILLNGQS
+677 ILVDGKS

-690 LHPSLEAELDLSATW
+690 LHPSLENELDLSTTW
-705 VAELDQQAILQTYVS
+705 VAELDQAAVLQSYVS

-737 LISDKINVSEIQQL
+737 LISDNINVRDIQQL

-761 SAWLFDVYTGQG
+761 STWLFDVYTGQG

-804 NILQVLENTYQATLR
+804 NIIQVLENTYQATLR

>member
-1 MRLRVLPFEKEGVRG
+1 
-16 GFRNSDL
+16 
-23 QVFNEMKISE
+23 MKISE
-33 NWLRAWVNPE
+33 NWLRTWVNPA
-43 IDSGTLSDQLT
+43 IDSEKLSDQLT
-54 MLGLEVDDMAPAA
+54 MLGLEVDDLSPAA
-67 KPFSGVVVGE
+67 KPFTGVVVGE

-168 APVGVDIREYLELD
+168 APVGVNVREYLDLD
-182 DHVIDI
+182 DNVIDI

-196 CFSIRGVA
+196 CFSIRGIA

-209 INQLPVAAP
+209 INQLPVTAP
-218 EIKEVAAA
+218 DIQEVAAS
-226 IADHKNV
+226 IADEKKV
-233 IVDTDGC
+233 VVSTEGC

-246 VIKNVNTKAPTPAW
+246 VIKNVNTKAATPEW

-280 NYVLIEL
+280 NYVLMEL
-287 GQPLHAFDGGKVEGA
+287 GQPLHAFDAAKVQGA
-302 VHVRQ
+302 VQVRQ
-307 AAAGEKLV
+307 ATAGEKLV
-315 LLNEQEVELQEDVMV
+315 LLNEQEVELQDDVMV
-330 IADDAKALAIAGIM
+330 IADDEKALAIAGIM
-344 GGLSSSVTDETAEI
+344 GGLSSSVTDETTEI

-389 GVDFELPMAA
+389 GVDFELPLIA
-399 MHRASQLIAELAGGE
+399 MHRASQLISELAGGE
-414 FGPITA
+414 FGPITVAENVA
-420 VEQAALLPK
+420 VLPT
-429 REAIALN
+429 RDAIELK
-436 QAQVDQLLGYAVEPA
+436 QAQVDQLLGYSVDSD
-451 FISDALSRLGC
+451 FITDALTRLGC
-462 AVTVKAEGEW
+462 EVTVKAQGQW
-472 TVVPPSHRYDMAIYQ
+472 SVVPPSHRYDMAIYQ

-502 QISLPVMDVK
+502 QISLPVIDTK
-512 LAKYA
+512 LAKYQ
-517 DQFELA
+517 DQFEVA
-523 QLRQTAVTLGYQEAI
+523 QLRQTLVTLGYQEAI

-544 AKLEKQLNPQVQ
+544 LKLEKQLNAAVN

-574 LLSSLIPCVQYNLN
+574 LLSSLIPCVQYNIN

-598 LGLRFDYQGASSIHD
+598 LGLRFDYQNAASIHD
-613 LKQVPAFALIAAGP
+613 LKQIPTLAMIAVGAK
-627 RTAESWHGK
+627 TAESWHGK
-636 PAEMDFFDFKG
+636 PQAMDFFDLKG
-647 DVEEILAAARLKVEY
+647 EVEELLAAGRVQVEY
-662 VRSERAWL
+662 VRSERSWL

-677 ILLNGQS
+677 ILVNGQS

-690 LHPSLEAELDLSATW
+690 LHPSLENELDLGTTW
-705 VAELDQQAILQTYVS
+705 VAELDQQAVLQTYVS

-751 IEKTGGELLD
+751 IEQTGGELLH
-761 SAWLFDVYTGQG
+761 STWLFDVYTGQG
-773 VEEGKRSLAFALLW
+773 VEAGKRSLAFALLW
-787 QHPSRTLEDAEI
+787 QHPTRTLEDAEI

-804 NILQVLENTYQATLR
+804 NILKVLENTYQATLR